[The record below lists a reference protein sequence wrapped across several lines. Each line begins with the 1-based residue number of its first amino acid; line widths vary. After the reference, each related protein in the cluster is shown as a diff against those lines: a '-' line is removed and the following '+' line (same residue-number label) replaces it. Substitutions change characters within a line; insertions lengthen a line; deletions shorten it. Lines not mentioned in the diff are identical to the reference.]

1 MQKPKRI
8 LILGPESTG
17 KSTLAEK
24 LAQHYAEPW
33 VPEAAREYLEIL
45 DRPYTYEDLL
55 QIGKQQMQLED
66 EMAGAA
72 KNYLFCDTDL
82 RVIQVW
88 SQHRFGKVDP
98 WVLEE
103 IARRTYDLIL
113 LCAPDLPWQEDPLRE
128 HPELE
133 MRQQFFDVY
142 QQLTQKSGFPWTL
155 ISGGTGERLS
165 IAIPAVDSLKRE
177 KYDYPQSCQ

>member
-33 VPEAAREYLEIL
+33 VPEVARKYLEKL

-55 QIGKQQMQLED
+55 LIGKRQLDLED
-66 EMAGAA
+66 ELAA
-72 KNYLFCDTDL
+72 TAKQFLFCDTDL

-98 WVLEE
+98 WVLKE
-103 IARRTYDLIL
+103 IPRRTYDLIL

-128 HPELE
+128 HPKLE
-133 MRQQFFDVY
+133 MRQQFFDLY
-142 QQLTQKSGFPWTL
+142 QQLTQESGFPWVL
-155 ISGGTGERLS
+155 ISGETAERLS
-165 IAIPAVDSLKRE
+165 TAIEAVESLKRE
-177 KYDYPQSCQ
+177 DYLQSCR

>member
-8 LILGPESTG
+8 AIVGPESTG

-24 LAQHYAEPW
+24 LAKQFAEPS
-33 VPEAAREYLEIL
+33 VPEVAREYLEKL
-45 DRPYTYEDLL
+45 DRPYAYEDLL

-66 EMAGAA
+66 ELAMQAQHF
-72 KNYLFCDTDL
+72 LFCDTDL

-88 SQHRFGKVDP
+88 SQHRYGKVDP

-113 LCAPDLPWQEDPLRE
+113 LCAPDLPWQADPLRE

-133 MRQQFFDVY
+133 MRQQFFEIY
-142 QQLTQKSGFPWTL
+142 QRLTEASGIPWIL
-155 ISGGTGERLS
+155 VSGDTDKRLS
-165 IAIPAVDSLKRE
+165 TAIQAVGSLKKE
-177 KYDYPQSCQ
+177 

>member
-1 MQKPKRI
+1 MIMPKRI

-24 LAQHYAEPW
+24 LAVYYAELW
-33 VPEAAREYLEIL
+33 VPEVAREYLEKL
-45 DRPYTYEDLL
+45 DRPYTFEDLL
-55 QIGKQQMQLED
+55 LIGKRQLSLED
-66 EMAGAA
+66 ELAA
-72 KNYLFCDTDL
+72 KSKDFLFCDTDL

-133 MRQQFFDVY
+133 MRQHFFDVY
-142 QQLTQKSGFPWTL
+142 QQLAQASGFPWVL
-155 ISGGTGERLS
+155 ISGEKAERLS
-165 IAIPAVDSLKRE
+165 TAIRAVDSLKKE
-177 KYDYPQSCQ
+177 

>member
-1 MQKPKRI
+1 MPRPKRI

-33 VPEAAREYLEIL
+33 VPEVAREYLEKL
-45 DRPYTYEDLL
+45 DRPYTYDDLL
-55 QIGKQQMQLED
+55 QIGKQQMNLED
-66 EMAGAA
+66 ELALSATRF
-72 KNYLFCDTDL
+72 LFCDTDL

-98 WVLEE
+98 WVEE
-103 IARRTYDLIL
+103 ELARRSYDLIL
-113 LCAPDLPWQEDPLRE
+113 LCATDLPWQEDPLRE

-133 MRQQFFDVY
+133 MRQHFY
-142 QQLTQKSGFPWTL
+142 EHYEQLTQKSGFPWAL
-155 ISGGTGERLS
+155 ISGETAERLS
-165 IAIPAVDSLKRE
+165 IAIQAVDSLK
-177 KYDYPQSCQ
+177 KV

>member
-1 MQKPKRI
+1 MILRLVSKPKRI

-24 LAQHYAEPW
+24 LAEHYAEPW
-33 VPEAAREYLEIL
+33 VPEVAREYLEQL
-45 DRPYTYEDLL
+45 DRPYGYDDLL
-55 QIGKQQMQLED
+55 QIGRQQMQLED
-66 EMAGAA
+66 EMAAGA
-72 KNYLFCDTDL
+72 KNHLFCDTDL

-103 IARRTYDLIL
+103 ITRRTYDLIL

-142 QQLTQKSGFPWTL
+142 QQLTQASGFPWAL
-155 ISGGTGERLS
+155 ISGDTAERLS
-165 IAIPAVDSLKRE
+165 TAIQEVDYLKR
-177 KYDYPQSCQ
+177 

>member
-1 MQKPKRI
+1 M
-8 LILGPESTG
+8 
-17 KSTLAEK
+17 

-33 VPEAAREYLEIL
+33 VPEVAREYLEKL

-55 QIGKQQMQLED
+55 QIGKQQMNLED
-66 EMAGAA
+66 ELALTATRL
-72 KNYLFCDTDL
+72 LFCDTDL

-88 SQHRFGKVDP
+88 SQHRYGKVDP

-133 MRQQFFDVY
+133 MRQQFFEVY
-142 QQLTQKSGFPWTL
+142 QQLTQASGFPWTL
-155 ISGGTGERLS
+155 ISGEIAERLS
-165 IAIPAVDSLKRE
+165 TAIQAVDSLNKE
-177 KYDYPQSCQ
+177 

>member
-1 MQKPKRI
+1 MSRPKRI

-24 LAQHYAEPW
+24 LAKHFAEPW
-33 VPEAAREYLEIL
+33 VPEVAREYLENL
-45 DRPYTYEDLL
+45 DHPYAYVDLL
-55 QIGKQQMQLED
+55 QIGKQQMRTED

-88 SQHRFGKVDP
+88 SQHRYGKVDP

-113 LCAPDLPWQEDPLRE
+113 LCAPDLPWQADPLRE

-133 MRQQFFDVY
+133 MREEFFAQY
-142 QQLTQKSGFPWTL
+142 LQLTKQSGFPFKIIAGDPVKR
-155 ISGGTGERLS
+155 ISAAVE
-165 IAIPAVDSLKRE
+165 AIRSLE
-177 KYDYPQSCQ
+177 

>member
-1 MQKPKRI
+1 MPRPKRI

-24 LAQHYAEPW
+24 LAEHYSEPW
-33 VPEAAREYLEIL
+33 VPEVAREYLEQL
-45 DRPYTYEDLL
+45 DRPYGYDDLL
-55 QIGKQQMQLED
+55 QIGRQQMQLED
-66 EMAGAA
+66 EMAAGA
-72 KNYLFCDTDL
+72 KNHLFCDTDL

-103 IARRTYDLIL
+103 ITRRTYDLIL

-142 QQLTQKSGFPWTL
+142 QQLTQASGFPWAL
-155 ISGGTGERLS
+155 ISGDTAERLS
-165 IAIPAVDSLKRE
+165 TAIQEVDYLKR
-177 KYDYPQSCQ
+177 

>member
-1 MQKPKRI
+1 
-8 LILGPESTG
+8 
-17 KSTLAEK
+17 LAEK
-24 LAQHYAEPW
+24 LAEHYAEPW
-33 VPEAAREYLEIL
+33 VPEVAREYLEQL
-45 DRPYTYEDLL
+45 DRPYGYDDLL
-55 QIGKQQMQLED
+55 QIGRQQMQLED
-66 EMAGAA
+66 EMAGGA

-103 IARRTYDLIL
+103 ITRRTYDLIL

-142 QQLTQKSGFPWTL
+142 LQLTLASGFPWAL
-155 ISGGTGERLS
+155 ISGDTAERLS
-165 IAIPAVDSLKRE
+165 TAIQEVNYLKR
-177 KYDYPQSCQ
+177 

>member
-1 MQKPKRI
+1 MPRPKRI

-17 KSTLAEK
+17 KSTLAEM

-33 VPEAAREYLEIL
+33 VPEVARAYLEGL
-45 DRPYTYEDLL
+45 NRPYTYEDLL
-55 QIGKQQMQLED
+55 LIGKRQLSLED
-66 EMAGAA
+66 ELAA
-72 KNYLFCDTDL
+72 TAKHFLFCDTDL

-88 SQHRFGKVDP
+88 SQNRFGKVDL

-133 MRQQFFDVY
+133 MRQQFFDSY
-142 QQLTQKSGFPWTL
+142 QQLTEASGFPWAL
-155 ISGGTGERLS
+155 ISGETAERLS
-165 IAIPAVDSLKRE
+165 TSIQAVDYLKR
-177 KYDYPQSCQ
+177 

>member
-1 MQKPKRI
+1 MPRPKRI

-17 KSTLAEK
+17 KSTLAEM
-24 LAQHYAEPW
+24 LAEYFAEPW
-33 VPEAAREYLEIL
+33 VPEVAREYMEKL

-55 QIGKQQMQLED
+55 QIGKQQMNLED
-66 EMAGAA
+66 ELALSATRF
-72 KNYLFCDTDL
+72 LFCDTDL

-88 SQHRFGKVDP
+88 SQHRYGKVDP
-98 WVLEE
+98 WVLAE

-133 MRQQFFDVY
+133 MRQHFFEVY
-142 QQLTQKSGFPWTL
+142 KQLAQASGFPWVL
-155 ISGGTGERLS
+155 IFGEKAERLS
-165 IAIPAVDSLKRE
+165 TAIEAVDSLNKE
-177 KYDYPQSCQ
+177 

>member
-1 MQKPKRI
+1 MPRPKRI

-17 KSTLAEK
+17 KSTLAEM

-33 VPEAAREYLEIL
+33 VPEVARAYLEGL
-45 DRPYTYEDLL
+45 NRPYTYEDLL
-55 QIGKQQMQLED
+55 SIGKRQLDLED
-66 EMAGAA
+66 ELAVTA
-72 KNYLFCDTDL
+72 KNFLFCDTDL

-103 IARRTYDLIL
+103 IARRTYGLIL

-133 MRQQFFDVY
+133 MREEFFDSY
-142 QQLTQKSGFPWTL
+142 QQLTEASGFPWAL
-155 ISGGTGERLS
+155 ISGETAERLS
-165 IAIPAVDSLKRE
+165 ASIQAVDFLKR
-177 KYDYPQSCQ
+177 

>member
-1 MQKPKRI
+1 VSKPKRI

-24 LAQHYAEPW
+24 LAEHYAEPW
-33 VPEAAREYLEIL
+33 VPEVAREYLEQL
-45 DRPYTYEDLL
+45 DRPYGYDDLL
-55 QIGKQQMQLED
+55 HIGRQQMQLED
-66 EMAGAA
+66 EMAAGA
-72 KNYLFCDTDL
+72 KNHLFCDTDL

-103 IARRTYDLIL
+103 ITRRTYDLIL

-142 QQLTQKSGFPWTL
+142 QQLAQASGFPWAL
-155 ISGGTGERLS
+155 ISGDTAERLS
-165 IAIPAVDSLKRE
+165 TAIQEVDYLKR
-177 KYDYPQSCQ
+177 

>member
-1 MQKPKRI
+1 MILRLVSKPKRI

-24 LAQHYAEPW
+24 LAEHYSEPW
-33 VPEAAREYLEIL
+33 VPEVAREYLEQL
-45 DRPYTYEDLL
+45 DRPYGYDDLL
-55 QIGKQQMQLED
+55 QIGRQQMQLED
-66 EMAGAA
+66 EMAAGA
-72 KNYLFCDTDL
+72 KNHLFCDTDL

-113 LCAPDLPWQEDPLRE
+113 LCAPDLPWQQDPLRE

-133 MRQQFFDVY
+133 MRQQFFEIY
-142 QQLTQKSGFPWTL
+142 QQLSQASGIPWIL
-155 ISGGTGERLS
+155 VSGDTAQRLS
-165 IAIPAVDSLKRE
+165 TAIQAVGSLKKE
-177 KYDYPQSCQ
+177 

>member
-1 MQKPKRI
+1 MILRLVSKPKRI

-24 LAQHYAEPW
+24 LAEHYSEPW
-33 VPEAAREYLEIL
+33 VPEVAREYLEQL
-45 DRPYTYEDLL
+45 DRPYGYDDLL
-55 QIGKQQMQLED
+55 QIGRQQMQLED
-66 EMAGAA
+66 EMAAGA
-72 KNYLFCDTDL
+72 KNHLFCDTDL

-103 IARRTYDLIL
+103 ITRRTYDLIL

-142 QQLTQKSGFPWTL
+142 QQLAQASGFPWAL
-155 ISGGTGERLS
+155 ISGDTAERLS
-165 IAIPAVDSLKRE
+165 TAIQEVNYLKR
-177 KYDYPQSCQ
+177 

>member
-1 MQKPKRI
+1 MPRPKRI

-24 LAQHYAEPW
+24 LAQHYEEPW
-33 VPEAAREYLEIL
+33 VPEVARAFLEGL
-45 DRPYTYEDLL
+45 NRPYTDEDLL
-55 QIGKQQMQLED
+55 LIGKRQLSLED
-66 EMAGAA
+66 ELAATA
-72 KNYLFCDTDL
+72 KNFLFCDTDL

-103 IARRTYDLIL
+103 ITRRTYDLIL
-113 LCAPDLPWQEDPLRE
+113 LCAPDLPWQQDPLRE

-142 QQLTQKSGFPWTL
+142 QQLAQASGFPWVL
-155 ISGGTGERLS
+155 ISGEKAERLS
-165 IAIPAVDSLKRE
+165 TAIEAVDSLNK
-177 KYDYPQSCQ
+177 

>member
-1 MQKPKRI
+1 MPRPKRI

-33 VPEAAREYLEIL
+33 VPEVAREYLEKL
-45 DRPYTYEDLL
+45 ARPYTYEDLL
-55 QIGKQQMQLED
+55 LIGERQLSLED
-66 EMAGAA
+66 ELAA
-72 KNYLFCDTDL
+72 KAKQFLFCDTDL

-133 MRQQFFDVY
+133 MRQHFFEFY
-142 QQLTQKSGFPWTL
+142 QQLSEASGFPWVL

-165 IAIPAVDSLKRE
+165 IAIQAVDSLKKE
-177 KYDYPQSCQ
+177 

>member
-1 MQKPKRI
+1 MYRPKRI

-17 KSTLAEK
+17 KSTLAEM

-33 VPEAAREYLEIL
+33 VPEVAREYLEIL

-55 QIGKQQMQLED
+55 QIGKQQMNLED
-66 EMAGAA
+66 ELALTATRF
-72 KNYLFCDTDL
+72 LFCDTDL

-88 SQHRFGKVDP
+88 SQHRYGKVDP

-133 MRQQFFDVY
+133 MREAFFAKY
-142 QQLTQKSGFPWTL
+142 LQLTKQSGFPFK
-155 ISGGTGERLS
+155 I
-165 IAIPAVDSLKRE
+165 IAGDPVKRMSAGVEAIQSLE
-177 KYDYPQSCQ
+177 

>member
-1 MQKPKRI
+1 MIMPKRI

-17 KSTLAEK
+17 KSTLAEM

-33 VPEAAREYLEIL
+33 VPEVAREYLEKL

-55 QIGKQQMQLED
+55 QIGKQQMNLED
-66 EMAGAA
+66 ELALTATRF
-72 KNYLFCDTDL
+72 LFCDTDL

-88 SQHRFGKVDP
+88 SRHRFGKVDL

-103 IARRTYDLIL
+103 IAQRTYDLIL

-133 MRQQFFDVY
+133 MRQHFFEFY
-142 QQLTQKSGFPWTL
+142 QHLTQASGFPWVL
-155 ISGGTGERLS
+155 ISGEKAERLS
-165 IAIPAVDSLKRE
+165 TAIEAVESLKRE
-177 KYDYPQSCQ
+177 

>member
-1 MQKPKRI
+1 
-8 LILGPESTG
+8 L
-17 KSTLAEK
+17 EK
-24 LAQHYAEPW
+24 
-33 VPEAAREYLEIL
+33 L

-55 QIGKQQMQLED
+55 QIGKQQMNLED
-66 EMAGAA
+66 ELALTATRF
-72 KNYLFCDTDL
+72 LFCDTDL

-88 SQHRFGKVDP
+88 SQHRYGKVDP

-133 MRQQFFDVY
+133 MREAFFAKY
-142 QQLTQKSGFPWTL
+142 LQSGFPFK
-155 ISGGTGERLS
+155 IIAGDPVKRMSTGVE
-165 IAIPAVDSLKRE
+165 AIQSLE
-177 KYDYPQSCQ
+177 